1 MTYYCPSCWRE
12 VGSASACPA
21 CGAELQSFSKE
32 SYEEKLIRALHHPEP
47 TVPVRAA
54 TILGELRSRS
64 AVEPLIEVAV
74 SSSDAYIQEAA
85 VAALG
90 RIGDSRTL
98 SSLARLSREG
108 SLRVRIAAERAVK
121 ILEGAPNAS

>member
-1 MTYYCPSCWRE
+1 MTFHS
-12 VGSASACPA
+12 
-21 CGAELQSFSKE
+21 
-32 SYEEKLIRALHHPEP
+32 
-47 TVPVRAA
+47 
-54 TILGELRSRS
+54 ILFELRSRS

-90 RIGDSRTL
+90 RIGDSRAL

-121 ILEGAPNAS
+121 ILEGVPNAS

>member
-1 MTYYCPSCWRE
+1 M
-12 VGSASACPA
+12 
-21 CGAELQSFSKE
+21 E

-90 RIGDSRTL
+90 RIGDSRAL
-98 SSLARLSREG
+98 SSLARLSRDG

-121 ILEGAPNAS
+121 ILEGVPNAS